1 MKKILLS
8 AVLCFICALQVSA
21 QNFNEEMLEGTWEL
35 QTIGVDFN
43 DYVGPI
49 KKMQLGYIPEDDHGF
64 SLLTGFIEFTWTQ
77 KAKELDTSGREFVFE
92 EAENVLD
99 YYITGKDRL
108 HVVVGDDFTLHFKI
122 LELTANTM
130 KLKTKKGEITFQKTA
145 TSVQNVK
152 AETSFVEK
160 ARYNVKGH
168 KLNRPEKGI
177 NIIRMADNSSR
188 KELVK

>member
-8 AVLCFICALQVSA
+8 AVLCLICALQVSA
-21 QNFNEEMLEGTWEL
+21 QTFNEEMLEGTWEL

-49 KKMQLGYIPEDDHGF
+49 KKMQLGYIPKVDRGF
-64 SLLTGFIEFTWTQ
+64 RLLTGFIEFTWTQ
-77 KAKELDTSGREFVFE
+77 KAKDLNRGVIGFDVEDSGR
-92 EAENVLD
+92 VLD
-99 YYITGKDRL
+99 YFITGKDRL
-108 HVVVGDDFTLHFKI
+108 HVVIDDDFTLHFKI

-152 AETSFVEK
+152 DETSFVEK

-177 NIIRMADNSSR
+177 NIIRMVDNSTR